1 MKRRS
6 LFELTGA
13 LLLFLSAGC
22 MENSKDNNVEGLQFF
37 RNELEKN
44 NISILNLEIVSNNTK
59 LKYKTNRTTNQ
70 GLGDEI
76 GAISASYV
84 LSRQNGL
91 DTNRLISVINDGN
104 KDMATW
110 HIRTEWIKEF
120 EADEISPDEFTG
132 KILNT
137 VELTN

>member
-1 MKRRS
+1 
-6 LFELTGA
+6 
-13 LLLFLSAGC
+13 

-37 RNELEKN
+37 RNELEEN